1 MGAVLIVLT
10 PHSGGYRI
18 AVGETFKRPAGCPT
32 NEDWSA
38 FDMNLLPFIA
48 SGIGLGAVYALSSVG
63 LVILYRASGT
73 LNFAFGAFGGVS
85 AFLAWELTQDGIP
98 APIGWVVGI
107 AVSTGIAYGY
117 GRVFAPRLAH
127 RDRVVRAI
135 ATLGLALFLFGGMAL
150 YWGVGVAR
158 RLVLPTDLAF
168 VVLFGVRLTVTRL
181 IALGLSL
188 AMAAGIGLVLSRT
201 RIGLGMRAL
210 ASDRHIS
217 AAIGVRVVQID
228 SIAWLVNGMFA
239 GIAGILLA
247 NINRLDPGT
256 LTFLVIPAIAA
267 AIMARLSS
275 LPGAFIGGIVSGL
288 IEALLI
294 ATSPEIANLR
304 SAGPYIAALI
314 FLMIV
319 GAGQGVGARE

>member
-1 MGAVLIVLT
+1 M
-10 PHSGGYRI
+10 S
-18 AVGETFKRPAGCPT
+18 
-32 NEDWSA
+32 
-38 FDMNLLPFIA
+38 LLPFIA
-48 SGIGLGAVYALSSVG
+48 SGIGLGAVYALASVG

-85 AFLAWELTQDGIP
+85 AFLAWQLAQDGVP
-98 APIGWVVGI
+98 APVGWVIGI
-107 AVSTGIAYGY
+107 AVSTAIAYGY
-117 GRVFAPRLAH
+117 GRIFAPRLAH
-127 RDRVVRAI
+127 RDRVVRAV

-158 RLVLPTDLAF
+158 RLMLPTDFSA
-168 VVLFGVRLTVTRL
+168 VTLFGVRLTFTRL
-181 IALGLSL
+181 IALGVSL
-188 AMAAGIGLVLSRT
+188 VMAGGVGLLLSRT

-217 AAIGVRVVQID
+217 AAIGVRVTQID
-228 SIAWLVNGMFA
+228 SLAWLVNGLFA

-247 NINRLDPGT
+247 NINRLDAST

-275 LPGAFIGGIVSGL
+275 LPGAFVGGMVAGM

-294 ATSPEIANLR
+294 ASSPEIANLR
-304 SAGPYIAALI
+304 SAGPYIAALL

-319 GAGQGVGARE
+319 GVGHGVGARE

>member
-1 MGAVLIVLT
+1 
-10 PHSGGYRI
+10 
-18 AVGETFKRPAGCPT
+18 
-32 NEDWSA
+32 
-38 FDMNLLPFIA
+38 MNLLPFVA

-73 LNFAFGAFGGVS
+73 LNFAFGAFGGIS
-85 AFLAWELTQDGIP
+85 AFLAWQLTQDGVPLAVSSI
-98 APIGWVVGI
+98 VGV
-107 AVSTGIAYGY
+107 AVSTGIAYAY

-135 ATLGLALFLFGGMAL
+135 ATLGLALFLFGGMAW

-158 RLVLPTDLAF
+158 RLVLPTDLNF
-168 VVLFGVRLTVTRL
+168 VLLFGVRLSLTRL
-181 IALGLSL
+181 IALVVAL
-188 AMAAGIGLVLSRT
+188 AMIGAVGLLLSRT

-210 ASDRHIS
+210 ASDRNIS

-228 SIAWLVNGMFA
+228 SLAWLLNGMFA

-247 NINRLDPGT
+247 NISRLDPGT

-275 LPGAFIGGIVSGL
+275 LPGAFVGGMVAGM
-288 IEALLI
+288 IEALLV
-294 ATSPEIANLR
+294 AVPEAANLR

-319 GAGQGVGARE
+319 GAGHGVGARE

>member
-1 MGAVLIVLT
+1 M
-10 PHSGGYRI
+10 Y
-18 AVGETFKRPAGCPT
+18 
-32 NEDWSA
+32 
-38 FDMNLLPFIA
+38 LLPFIV

-85 AFLAWELTQDGIP
+85 AFLAWQLAQDGVP
-98 APIGWVVGI
+98 APIGWIVGI
-107 AVSTGIAYGY
+107 AASTGLAYGY

-127 RDRVVRAI
+127 RDRVVRAV

-150 YWGVGVAR
+150 YWGIGVAR
-158 RLVLPTDLAF
+158 RLVLPTDLNF
-168 VVLFGVRLTVTRL
+168 VLLFGVRMSVTRL

-188 AMAAGIGLVLSRT
+188 AMAVGIGLFLSRT

-210 ASDRHIS
+210 ASDRNIS

-228 SIAWLVNGMFA
+228 SLAWLINGMVA

-247 NINRLDPGT
+247 NIARLDAGT

-275 LPGAFIGGIVSGL
+275 LPGAFVGGMVAGM

-294 ATSPEIANLR
+294 ASNPVIANLR

-319 GAGQGVGARE
+319 GVGQGVGARE

>member
-1 MGAVLIVLT
+1 
-10 PHSGGYRI
+10 
-18 AVGETFKRPAGCPT
+18 
-32 NEDWSA
+32 
-38 FDMNLLPFIA
+38 MNLLPFIV
-48 SGIGLGAVYALSSVG
+48 SGIGLGAVYALASVG

-85 AFLAWELTQDGIP
+85 AFLAWQLTQEGVPLAISS
-98 APIGWVVGI
+98 IVGI
-107 AVSTGIAYGY
+107 AASTGIAYAY
-117 GRVFAPRLAH
+117 GRIFAPRLAH

-135 ATLGLALFLFGGMAL
+135 ATLGLALFLFGGMAW

-158 RLVLPTDLAF
+158 RLMLPTDLDF

-181 IALGLSL
+181 IALGVSL
-188 AMAAGIGLVLSRT
+188 AMVVGIGLLLTRT

-228 SIAWLVNGMFA
+228 SIAWLVNGLFA

-267 AIMARLSS
+267 AIKARLSS
-275 LPGAFIGGIVSGL
+275 LWGAFVGGIVCGM

-304 SAGPYIAALI
+304 SAGPYVAALI
-314 FLMIV
+314 FLTIV
-319 GAGQGVGARE
+319 GAGQGIGARE

>member
-1 MGAVLIVLT
+1 
-10 PHSGGYRI
+10 
-18 AVGETFKRPAGCPT
+18 
-32 NEDWSA
+32 
-38 FDMNLLPFIA
+38 MNLLPFFA

-73 LNFAFGAFGGVS
+73 LNFAFGAFGGIS
-85 AFLAWELTQDGIP
+85 AFLAWQLTQDGVPLAVSSI
-98 APIGWVVGI
+98 VGV
-107 AVSTGIAYGY
+107 AVSTGIAYAY

-135 ATLGLALFLFGGMAL
+135 ATLGLALFLFGGMAW

-158 RLVLPTDLAF
+158 RLVLPTDLTF
-168 VVLFGVRLTVTRL
+168 VLLFGVRLSLTRL
-181 IALGLSL
+181 IALAVAL
-188 AMAAGIGLVLSRT
+188 AMIGAVGLLLSRT

-210 ASDRHIS
+210 ASDRNIS

-228 SIAWLVNGMFA
+228 SLAWLLNGMFA

-247 NINRLDPGT
+247 NISRLDPGT

-275 LPGAFIGGIVSGL
+275 LPGAFVGGMVAGM
-288 IEALLI
+288 IEALLV
-294 ATSPEIANLR
+294 AVPEAANLR

>member
-1 MGAVLIVLT
+1 
-10 PHSGGYRI
+10 
-18 AVGETFKRPAGCPT
+18 
-32 NEDWSA
+32 
-38 FDMNLLPFIA
+38 MNLLPFIA
-48 SGIGLGAVYALSSVG
+48 SGIGLGAVYALASVG

-85 AFLAWELTQDGIP
+85 AFLAWELTQDGVP
-98 APIGWVVGI
+98 APISWIVGV
-107 AVSTGIAYGY
+107 AVSTAIAYGY

-150 YWGVGVAR
+150 YWGIGVAR
-158 RLVLPTDLAF
+158 RLVLPTDLNF
-168 VVLFGVRLTVTRL
+168 VVLFGVRLSLTRL

-188 AMAAGIGLVLSRT
+188 AMVVGIGLLLSRT

-210 ASDRHIS
+210 ASDRNIS

-228 SIAWLVNGMFA
+228 SIAWLINGIFA

-247 NINRLDPGT
+247 NINRLDAST

-275 LPGAFIGGIVSGL
+275 LPGAFIGGIVAGI

-294 ATSPEIANLR
+294 ASSPEIANLR

-319 GAGQGVGARE
+319 GVGHGVGARE

>member
-1 MGAVLIVLT
+1 M
-10 PHSGGYRI
+10 S
-18 AVGETFKRPAGCPT
+18 
-32 NEDWSA
+32 
-38 FDMNLLPFIA
+38 LLPFIA

-85 AFLAWELTQDGIP
+85 AFLAWQLTQDGVP
-98 APIGWVVGI
+98 APIGWVVGV
-107 AVSTGIAYGY
+107 AASTGIAYGY

-127 RDRVVRAI
+127 RDRVVRAV

-150 YWGVGVAR
+150 YWGIGVAR
-158 RLVLPTDLAF
+158 RLVLPTDLDF
-168 VVLFGVRLTVTRL
+168 VLLFGVRLTVTRL

-188 AMAAGIGLVLSRT
+188 AMAGGVGLLLSRT

-210 ASDRHIS
+210 ASDRSIS

-228 SIAWLVNGMFA
+228 SLAWLVNGMFA

-247 NINRLDPGT
+247 NISRLDAGT

-275 LPGAFIGGIVSGL
+275 LPGAFVGGMVAGM

-294 ATSPEIANLR
+294 ASSPEIANLR
-304 SAGPYIAALI
+304 SAGPYVAALI

>member
-1 MGAVLIVLT
+1 
-10 PHSGGYRI
+10 
-18 AVGETFKRPAGCPT
+18 
-32 NEDWSA
+32 
-38 FDMNLLPFIA
+38 MNLLPFIA
-48 SGIGLGAVYALSSVG
+48 SGIGLGAVYALASVG

-85 AFLAWELTQDGIP
+85 AFLAWELTQDGVP
-98 APIGWVVGI
+98 APIGWIVGV

-150 YWGVGVAR
+150 YWGIGVAR
-158 RLVLPTDLAF
+158 RLVLPTDLNF
-168 VVLFGVRLTVTRL
+168 VVLFGVRLSLTRL

-188 AMAAGIGLVLSRT
+188 AMVAGIGLLLSRT

-210 ASDRHIS
+210 ASDRNIS

-228 SIAWLVNGMFA
+228 SIAWLINGIFA

-247 NINRLDPGT
+247 NINRLDAST

-275 LPGAFIGGIVSGL
+275 LPGAFIGGIVAGI

-294 ATSPEIANLR
+294 ASSPEIANLR

-319 GAGQGVGARE
+319 GVGHGVGARE

>member
-1 MGAVLIVLT
+1 
-10 PHSGGYRI
+10 
-18 AVGETFKRPAGCPT
+18 
-32 NEDWSA
+32 
-38 FDMNLLPFIA
+38 
-48 SGIGLGAVYALSSVG
+48 

-73 LNFAFGAFGGVS
+73 LNFAFGAFGGVA
-85 AFLAWELTQDGIP
+85 AFLAWQLGQDGVP
-98 APIGWVVGI
+98 APIGWIAGV
-107 AVSTGIAYGY
+107 AVSTGLAYGY

-127 RDRVVRAI
+127 RDRVVRAV

-150 YWGVGVAR
+150 YWGIGVAR
-158 RLVLPTDLAF
+158 RLTLPTDLNF
-168 VVLFGVRLTVTRL
+168 VVLFGVRLSFTRL
-181 IALGLSL
+181 IALALSL
-188 AMAAGIGLVLSRT
+188 AMAGGIGLFLSRT

-228 SIAWLVNGMFA
+228 SLAWLINGMFA

-247 NINRLDPGT
+247 NINRLDAGT

-275 LPGAFIGGIVSGL
+275 LPGAFVGGMVAGM

-294 ATSPEIANLR
+294 ASSPEIANLR
-304 SAGPYIAALI
+304 SAGPDVAALI

-319 GAGQGVGARE
+319 GVGQGVGARE

>member
-1 MGAVLIVLT
+1 
-10 PHSGGYRI
+10 
-18 AVGETFKRPAGCPT
+18 
-32 NEDWSA
+32 
-38 FDMNLLPFIA
+38 
-48 SGIGLGAVYALSSVG
+48 
-63 LVILYRASGT
+63 
-73 LNFAFGAFGGVS
+73 VS
-85 AFLAWELTQDGIP
+85 AFLAWQLTQEGVPLAISS
-98 APIGWVVGI
+98 IVGI
-107 AVSTGIAYGY
+107 AASTGIAYAY
-117 GRVFAPRLAH
+117 GRIFAPRLAH

-135 ATLGLALFLFGGMAL
+135 ATLGLALFLFGGMAW

-158 RLVLPTDLAF
+158 RLMLPTDLDF

-181 IALGLSL
+181 IALGVSL
-188 AMAAGIGLVLSRT
+188 AMVVGIGLLLTRT

-228 SIAWLVNGMFA
+228 SIAWLVNGLFA

-275 LPGAFIGGIVSGL
+275 LWGAFVGGIVCGM

-304 SAGPYIAALI
+304 SAGPYVAALI
-314 FLMIV
+314 FLTIV
-319 GAGQGVGARE
+319 GAGQGIGARE

>member
-1 MGAVLIVLT
+1 
-10 PHSGGYRI
+10 
-18 AVGETFKRPAGCPT
+18 
-32 NEDWSA
+32 
-38 FDMNLLPFIA
+38 MNLLPFIA
-48 SGIGLGAVYALSSVG
+48 SGIGLGAVYALASVG

-85 AFLAWELTQDGIP
+85 AFLAWQLTQDGVP
-98 APIGWVVGI
+98 GPISWIVGI

-117 GRVFAPRLAH
+117 GRFFAPRLSH
-127 RDRVVRAI
+127 RDRVVRAV

-150 YWGVGVAR
+150 YWGIGVAR
-158 RLVLPTDLAF
+158 RLVLPTDLNF
-168 VVLFGVRLTVTRL
+168 VVLFGVRLSYTRL

-188 AMAAGIGLVLSRT
+188 AMAGGIGLFLSRT

-210 ASDRHIS
+210 ASDRNIS

-228 SIAWLVNGMFA
+228 SLAWLVNGMFA

-247 NINRLDPGT
+247 NISRLDAGT

-275 LPGAFIGGIVSGL
+275 LPGAFVGGMVAGM

-294 ATSPEIANLR
+294 ASSPEIANLR
-304 SAGPYIAALI
+304 SAGPYIAALL

-319 GAGQGVGARE
+319 GAGEGVGARE

>member
-1 MGAVLIVLT
+1 
-10 PHSGGYRI
+10 
-18 AVGETFKRPAGCPT
+18 
-32 NEDWSA
+32 
-38 FDMNLLPFIA
+38 MNLLPFIA
-48 SGIGLGAVYALSSVG
+48 SGLGLGAVYALASVG

-73 LNFAFGAFGGVS
+73 LNFAFGAFGGIS
-85 AFLAWELTQDGIP
+85 AFLAWQLTQLGVPLAVSSI
-98 APIGWVVGI
+98 VGI
-107 AVSTGIAYGY
+107 AASTGIAYAY
-117 GRVFAPRLAH
+117 GRIFAPRLAH

-135 ATLGLALFLFGGMAL
+135 ATLGLALFLFGGMAW

-158 RLVLPTDLAF
+158 RLVLPTDLNF

-181 IALGLSL
+181 IALGVSL
-188 AMAAGIGLVLSRT
+188 AMVVGMSVLLART

-228 SIAWLVNGMFA
+228 SIAWMVNGLFA

-275 LPGAFIGGIVSGL
+275 LWGAFVGGIACGM

-304 SAGPYIAALI
+304 SAGPYVAALI
-314 FLMIV
+314 FLTIV
-319 GAGQGVGARE
+319 GAGQGIGARE

>member
-1 MGAVLIVLT
+1 M
-10 PHSGGYRI
+10 S
-18 AVGETFKRPAGCPT
+18 
-32 NEDWSA
+32 
-38 FDMNLLPFIA
+38 LLPFVA

-73 LNFAFGAFGGVS
+73 LNFAFGAFGGLS
-85 AFLAWELTQDGIP
+85 AFLAWQLAQEDIP
-98 APIGWVVGI
+98 EPVGWIVGI
-107 AVSTGIAYGY
+107 AVSTGIAYAY
-117 GRVFAPRLAH
+117 GRYFAPRLAH

-158 RLVLPTDLAF
+158 RLVLPTDLNF
-168 VVLFGVRLTVTRL
+168 VVLFGVRLSLTRL

-188 AMAAGIGLVLSRT
+188 AMVVGIGVLLNKT

-210 ASDRHIS
+210 ASDRNIS
-217 AAIGVRVVQID
+217 AAIGVRVTRID
-228 SIAWLVNGMFA
+228 AIAWLINGFFA

-247 NINRLDPGT
+247 NIARLDAST

-275 LPGAFIGGIVSGL
+275 LPGAFIGGLVAGQ

-294 ATSPEIANLR
+294 ASSPEIANLR
-304 SAGPYIAALI
+304 SAGPYVAALI

-319 GAGQGVGARE
+319 GVGQGVGARE

>member
-1 MGAVLIVLT
+1 
-10 PHSGGYRI
+10 
-18 AVGETFKRPAGCPT
+18 
-32 NEDWSA
+32 
-38 FDMNLLPFIA
+38 MNLLPFIV
-48 SGIGLGAVYALSSVG
+48 SGIGLGAVYALASVG

-85 AFLAWELTQDGIP
+85 AFLAWQLTQEGVPLAISS
-98 APIGWVVGI
+98 IVGI
-107 AVSTGIAYGY
+107 AASTGIAYAY
-117 GRVFAPRLAH
+117 GRIFAPRLAH

-135 ATLGLALFLFGGMAL
+135 ATLGLALFLFGGMAW

-158 RLVLPTDLAF
+158 RLMLPTDLDF

-181 IALGLSL
+181 IALGVSL
-188 AMAAGIGLVLSRT
+188 AMVVGIGLLLART

-228 SIAWLVNGMFA
+228 SIAWLVNGLFA

-275 LPGAFIGGIVSGL
+275 LWGAFVGGIVCGM

-304 SAGPYIAALI
+304 SAGPYVAALI
-314 FLMIV
+314 FLTIV
-319 GAGQGVGARE
+319 GAGQGIGARE

>member
-1 MGAVLIVLT
+1 
-10 PHSGGYRI
+10 
-18 AVGETFKRPAGCPT
+18 
-32 NEDWSA
+32 
-38 FDMNLLPFIA
+38 MNLLPFIV
-48 SGIGLGAVYALSSVG
+48 SGIGLGAVYALASVG

-85 AFLAWELTQDGIP
+85 AFLAWQLTQEGVPQAISS
-98 APIGWVVGI
+98 IIGI
-107 AVSTGIAYGY
+107 AASTGIAYAY
-117 GRVFAPRLAH
+117 GRIFAPRLAH

-135 ATLGLALFLFGGMAL
+135 ATLGLALFLFGGMAW

-158 RLVLPTDLAF
+158 RLMLPTDLDF

-181 IALGLSL
+181 IALGVSL
-188 AMAAGIGLVLSRT
+188 AMVVGIGLLLTRT

-228 SIAWLVNGMFA
+228 SIAWLVNGLFA

-275 LPGAFIGGIVSGL
+275 LWGAFVGGIVCGM

-304 SAGPYIAALI
+304 SAGPYVAALI
-314 FLMIV
+314 FLTIV
-319 GAGQGVGARE
+319 GAGQGIGARE

>member
-1 MGAVLIVLT
+1 M
-10 PHSGGYRI
+10 S
-18 AVGETFKRPAGCPT
+18 
-32 NEDWSA
+32 
-38 FDMNLLPFIA
+38 LLPFIA

-73 LNFAFGAFGGVS
+73 LNFAFGAFGGIS
-85 AFLAWELTQDGIP
+85 AFLAWQLAQNDIP
-98 APIGWVVGI
+98 APIGWIVGI
-107 AVSTGIAYGY
+107 AVSTALAYGY
-117 GRVFAPRLAH
+117 GRIFAPRLAH
-127 RDRVVRAI
+127 RDRVVRAV

-150 YWGVGVAR
+150 YWGIGVAR
-158 RLVLPTDLAF
+158 RLVLPTDLDF
-168 VVLFGVRLTVTRL
+168 VVLFGVRLSYTRL
-181 IALGLSL
+181 IALGLSV
-188 AMAAGIGLVLSRT
+188 AMAGGIGLLLSRT

-210 ASDRHIS
+210 ASDRNIS

-228 SIAWLVNGMFA
+228 SLAWLINGLFA

-247 NINRLDPGT
+247 NISRLDAGT

-275 LPGAFIGGIVSGL
+275 LPGAFIGGMVAGM

-294 ATSPEIANLR
+294 ASSPEIANLR
-304 SAGPYIAALI
+304 SAGPYIAALL

-319 GAGQGVGARE
+319 GVGQGVGARE

>member
-1 MGAVLIVLT
+1 
-10 PHSGGYRI
+10 
-18 AVGETFKRPAGCPT
+18 
-32 NEDWSA
+32 
-38 FDMNLLPFIA
+38 MNLLPFVA

-73 LNFAFGAFGGVS
+73 LNFAFGAFGGLS
-85 AFLAWELTQDGIP
+85 AFLAWQLNQDGIP
-98 APIGWVVGI
+98 LAVSAIAGV

-117 GRVFAPRLAH
+117 GRAFAPRLAH

-158 RLVLPTDLAF
+158 RLVLPSDFNA
-168 VVLFGVRLTVTRL
+168 VMLFGTRLTITRI
-181 IALGLSL
+181 IALCLSL
-188 AMAAGIGLVLSRT
+188 AMAFGIGLLLSRT
-201 RIGLGMRAL
+201 RLGLAMRAL
-210 ASDRHIS
+210 ASDRNIS
-217 AAIGVRVVQID
+217 AAIGVPVVQID
-228 SIAWLVNGMFA
+228 SLAWLLNGLFA

-275 LPGAFIGGIVSGL
+275 LPGAFVGGMVAGM

-294 ATSPEIANLR
+294 ATSPEIANMR
-304 SAGPYIAALI
+304 SAGPYIAALL
-314 FLMIV
+314 FLMVV
-319 GAGQGVGARE
+319 GAGHGVGARE

>member
-1 MGAVLIVLT
+1 
-10 PHSGGYRI
+10 
-18 AVGETFKRPAGCPT
+18 
-32 NEDWSA
+32 
-38 FDMNLLPFIA
+38 MNLLPFIA
-48 SGIGLGAVYALSSVG
+48 SGIGLGAVYALASVG

-85 AFLAWELTQDGIP
+85 AFLAWQLTQDGLPLAISS
-98 APIGWVVGI
+98 IIGI

-127 RDRVVRAI
+127 RDRVVRAV

-158 RLVLPTDLAF
+158 RLMLPTDFSA
-168 VVLFGVRLTVTRL
+168 VTLFGARLTTTRL

-188 AMAAGIGLVLSRT
+188 AMASGVGLLLSRT

-228 SIAWLVNGMFA
+228 SFAWLVNGLFA

-247 NINRLDPGT
+247 NINRLDCST

-275 LPGAFIGGIVSGL
+275 LPGAFIGGMVAGM

-294 ATSPEIANLR
+294 ASSPEIANLR
-304 SAGPYIAALI
+304 SAGPYIAALL

-319 GAGQGVGARE
+319 GVGQGVGARE

>member
-1 MGAVLIVLT
+1 
-10 PHSGGYRI
+10 
-18 AVGETFKRPAGCPT
+18 
-32 NEDWSA
+32 
-38 FDMNLLPFIA
+38 MNVLPFIA
-48 SGIGLGAVYALSSVG
+48 SGLGLGSVYALSSVG

-85 AFLAWELTQDGIP
+85 AFLAWQLTQDGVP
-98 APIGWVVGI
+98 APVGWIVGI
-107 AVSTGIAYGY
+107 LASTGIAYAY
-117 GRVFAPRLAH
+117 GRIFAPRLAH

-158 RLVLPTDLAF
+158 RLQLPTDYSAIT
-168 VVLFGVRLTVTRL
+168 LFGVRLTMTRL

-188 AMAAGIGLVLSRT
+188 AMAGGIGLLLSRT

-228 SIAWLVNGMFA
+228 SLAWLVNGLFA

-247 NINRLDPGT
+247 NINRLDAGT

-275 LPGAFIGGIVSGL
+275 LPGAFIGGMVAGM

-294 ATSPEIANLR
+294 ASSPEIANLR
-304 SAGPYIAALI
+304 SAGPYIAALL

-319 GAGQGVGARE
+319 GVGHGVGARE

>member
-1 MGAVLIVLT
+1 
-10 PHSGGYRI
+10 
-18 AVGETFKRPAGCPT
+18 
-32 NEDWSA
+32 
-38 FDMNLLPFIA
+38 MNLLPFIV
-48 SGIGLGAVYALSSVG
+48 SGIGLGAVYALASVG

-73 LNFAFGAFGGVS
+73 LNFAFGAFGGIS
-85 AFLAWELTQDGIP
+85 AFLAWQLTQEGVPLAVSSI
-98 APIGWVVGI
+98 VGI
-107 AVSTGIAYGY
+107 AASTGIAYAY
-117 GRVFAPRLAH
+117 GRIFAPRLAH

-135 ATLGLALFLFGGMAL
+135 ATLGLALFLFGGMAW

-158 RLVLPTDLAF
+158 RLVLPTDLNF

-181 IALGLSL
+181 IALGVSL
-188 AMAAGIGLVLSRT
+188 AMVVGMGVLLART

-228 SIAWLVNGMFA
+228 SIAWLVNGLFA
-239 GIAGILLA
+239 GVAGILLA

-275 LPGAFIGGIVSGL
+275 LWGAFVGGVVCGM
-288 IEALLI
+288 IEAVLI

-304 SAGPYIAALI
+304 SAGPYVAALI
-314 FLMIV
+314 FLTIV
-319 GAGQGVGARE
+319 GAGQGIGARE

>member
-1 MGAVLIVLT
+1 
-10 PHSGGYRI
+10 
-18 AVGETFKRPAGCPT
+18 
-32 NEDWSA
+32 
-38 FDMNLLPFIA
+38 MNLLPFIV

-63 LVILYRASGT
+63 LVVLYRASGT
-73 LNFAFGAFGGVS
+73 LNFAFGAFGGIS
-85 AFLAWELTQDGIP
+85 AFLAWQLTQEGVPLAVSSI
-98 APIGWVVGI
+98 VGV
-107 AVSTGIAYGY
+107 AVSTGIAYAY
-117 GRVFAPRLAH
+117 GRLFAPRLAH

-135 ATLGLALFLFGGMAL
+135 ATLGLALFLFGGMAW

-158 RLVLPTDLAF
+158 RLVLPTDLNF
-168 VVLFGVRLTVTRL
+168 VLLFGVRLSLTRL
-181 IALGLSL
+181 IALAVAL
-188 AMAAGIGLVLSRT
+188 AMIGAVGLLLSRT

-210 ASDRHIS
+210 ASDRNIS

-228 SIAWLVNGMFA
+228 SLAWLLNGMFA

-247 NINRLDPGT
+247 NISRLDPGT

-275 LPGAFIGGIVSGL
+275 LPGAFVGGMVAGM
-288 IEALLI
+288 IEALLV
-294 ATSPEIANLR
+294 AVPEAANLR

-319 GAGQGVGARE
+319 GAGHGVGARE

>member
-1 MGAVLIVLT
+1 
-10 PHSGGYRI
+10 
-18 AVGETFKRPAGCPT
+18 
-32 NEDWSA
+32 
-38 FDMNLLPFIA
+38 MNLLPFVA

-73 LNFAFGAFGGVS
+73 LNFAFGAFGGIS
-85 AFLAWELTQDGIP
+85 AFLAWQLTQDGVPLAVSSI
-98 APIGWVVGI
+98 VGV
-107 AVSTGIAYGY
+107 AVSTGIAYAY

-135 ATLGLALFLFGGMAL
+135 ATLGLALFLFGGMAW

-158 RLVLPTDLAF
+158 RLVLPTDLNF
-168 VVLFGVRLTVTRL
+168 VLLFGVRLSLTRL
-181 IALGLSL
+181 IALGVAL
-188 AMAAGIGLVLSRT
+188 AMIGAVSLLLSRT

-210 ASDRHIS
+210 ASDRNIS

-228 SIAWLVNGMFA
+228 SLAWLLNGMFA

-247 NINRLDPGT
+247 NISRLDPGT

-275 LPGAFIGGIVSGL
+275 LPGAFVGGMVAGM
-288 IEALLI
+288 IEALLV
-294 ATSPEIANLR
+294 AVPEAANLR